1 MREARS
7 VGPPVRD
14 SNPKSPVNTFR
25 RFFVCHVRKA
35 RPKRHGH
42 HNDARSTR
50 TPRYVSRQLL
60 SRPGTL
66 QPVSFLYVHRA
77 RRLPAP
83 PAPRRDARG
92 CRDYTSDFPLTLFA
106 DSAIG
111 VVSRASRA
119 RCRPSG
125 TPPSRSWP
133 IAARRT
139 ARAKKRDAPRTP
151 SLPPPPT
158 LTPSDPILATR
169 HGISRHQPS

>member
-1 MREARS
+1 MREASVLRS
-7 VGPPVRD
+7 GLLFQL
-14 SNPKSPVNTFR
+14 SSPVIR
-25 RFFVCHVRKA
+25 RFFRATSEKRVR
-35 RPKRHGH
+35 
-42 HNDARSTR
+42 NDMVIITTTR
-50 TPRYVSRQLL
+50 AP
-60 SRPGTL
+60 
-66 QPVSFLYVHRA
+66 HA
-77 RRLPAP
+77 RRGTSHVNFSLVPVRSDLFLFSTCTAHAAFRAAG
-83 PAPRRDARG
+83 PAPRRERMPG
-92 CRDYTSDFPLTLFA
+92 PHVGILSTLFA

-133 IAARRT
+133 IAARRA

-151 SLPPPPT
+151 SLPFPPT

>member
-1 MREARS
+1 VREASVLRS
-7 VGPPVRD
+7 GLLFQL
-14 SNPKSPVNTFR
+14 SSPVIR
-25 RFFVCHVRKA
+25 RFFRATSEKRVR
-35 RPKRHGH
+35 
-42 HNDARSTR
+42 NDMVIITTTR
-50 TPRYVSRQLL
+50 AP
-60 SRPGTL
+60 
-66 QPVSFLYVHRA
+66 HA
-77 RRLPAP
+77 RRGTSHVNFSLVPIRSNLFLFSTCTAH
-83 PAPRRDARG
+83 AAFPRRRPRAATREVAG
-92 CRDYTSDFPLTLFA
+92 TTRRISLTLFA

-119 RCRPSG
+119 RCRPSR